1 MLSKNSKKPN
11 IIPNDEYSK
20 SDSSD
25 VSCPNNRKAFSKLKP
40 KKQYIL

>member
-25 VSCPNNRKAFSKLKP
+25 VSCPNNRKAFLN
-40 KKQYIL
+40 